1 MPLEWF
7 HRTSL
12 LLDSRGNLCNYRI
25 SMIRA
30 LMEKVDNMQEQMG
43 DASRKVETTRRN
55 QEEMLEIKYAI
66 TDVLIGN

>member
-1 MPLEWF
+1 
-7 HRTSL
+7 
-12 LLDSRGNLCNYRI
+12 
-25 SMIRA
+25 MIRA